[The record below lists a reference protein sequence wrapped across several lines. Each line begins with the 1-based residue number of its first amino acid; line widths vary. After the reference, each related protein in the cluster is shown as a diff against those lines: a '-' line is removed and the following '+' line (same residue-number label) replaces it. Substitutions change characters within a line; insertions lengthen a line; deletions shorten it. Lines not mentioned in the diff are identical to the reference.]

1 MGRDGSG
8 NRVIDGVGPARFAR
22 ERAVEDERDTAGGGP
37 PTSVRNAFTGIV
49 TELPLTRDRVWQSLD
64 ATGVPSPQ
72 TRGPG
77 PLRSAQCGENL
88 GADGQGRLRRG
99 AGADVESDRAVN
111 AAQLLLGEPR
121 LCEGFG
127 AAGLGTA

>member
-1 MGRDGSG
+1 MPVRGSRG
-8 NRVIDGVGPARFAR
+8 SVRSGTKRGTV
-22 ERAVEDERDTAGGGP
+22 GGGP

-49 TELPLTRDRVWQSLD
+49 RALCASTPAARSRR
-64 ATGVPSPQ
+64 P
-72 TRGPG
+72 
-77 PLRSAQCGENL
+77 PLRSVQCGENL
-88 GADGQGRLRRG
+88 GTDGQRRLRRG

-111 AAQLLLGEPR
+111 AVQLLLGEPR